1 MMVPSGD
8 GDGPQY
14 SGEWRDGYELS
25 IALARAGAEVTL
37 LSPSI
42 GKFEKDVRANIDAV
56 ALAGGVKLKY
66 APFVLNRRSGD
77 YMSVRLTIAWIMEYL
92 RARPSLVIFKQIR
105 PDPGLLIPG
114 IKKKCIALT
123 CQLPSVK
130 NAVYAQSENTG
141 LLYRQPSVFERAMKY
156 LCEKIIML
164 YSMVRDP
171 YEQYR
176 AIGLLV
182 QPGDEAGENACRVA
196 GHETLLMPKGI
207 LSYKFIEDECASQQ
221 KDIDAVYCGAITYN
235 KCVFELVDAWK
246 RLPVKAKL
254 VIIGAGAPELQE
266 KLAAAIKG
274 FPEIEYRG
282 ALHFFDKFRLLSR
295 AKIFILPSRKDF
307 NPSAILEA
315 LSMGVPVITS
325 RQITSPVQHGYNGL
339 LSDAGDINGL
349 SQNIAF
355 LLAHDD
361 ERKKMA
367 DNARE
372 SAGRYSWQ
380 KAVDAVSSLVGGLP
394 RAHRD
399 YPVNI
404 CLSVSAACQAK
415 CIFCP
420 PERGK
425 RITPKFMAYE
435 LFRKIIENAKNDSF
449 EGTFIFGENGEPLL
463 NPDFNKMIVF
473 TRSLFPKNR
482 IILFSNMERLSP
494 ETAEVILNNGVNEIH
509 FNYDGATAETYTYVK
524 GLDFAR
530 VTENIRHF
538 LQRRNSGGFTTK
550 VHVQIISANRY
561 LKTMGLPQAAKFK
574 DDSKEAAAAWKG
586 YLSPH
591 DTVSFTPIAQW
602 AMDARRMT
610 AKKTPC
616 GMLPRIGKNI
626 YVAPSGKTYICCM
639 DANADLVY
647 GDLSTQ
653 IIRDAWQS
661 PSREK
666 MVDSLMEND
675 FASLGF
681 PCTVCRE

>member
-1 MMVPSGD
+1 M
-8 GDGPQY
+8 
-14 SGEWRDGYELS
+14 
-25 IALARAGAEVTL
+25 
-37 LSPSI
+37 
-42 GKFEKDVRANIDAV
+42 
-56 ALAGGVKLKY
+56 
-66 APFVLNRRSGD
+66 
-77 YMSVRLTIAWIMEYL
+77 
-92 RARPSLVIFKQIR
+92 
-105 PDPGLLIPG
+105 
-114 IKKKCIALT
+114 
-123 CQLPSVK
+123 
-130 NAVYAQSENTG
+130 
-141 LLYRQPSVFERAMKY
+141 
-156 LCEKIIML
+156 
-164 YSMVRDP
+164 
-171 YEQYR
+171 
-176 AIGLLV
+176 
-182 QPGDEAGENACRVA
+182 
-196 GHETLLMPKGI
+196 
-207 LSYKFIEDECASQQ
+207 
-221 KDIDAVYCGAITYN
+221 
-235 KCVFELVDAWK
+235 
-246 RLPVKAKL
+246 
-254 VIIGAGAPELQE
+254 QE

-482 IILFSNMERLSP
+482 IILFGLAFSFEF
-494 ETAEVILNNGVNEIH
+494 V
-509 FNYDGATAETYTYVK
+509 VK
-524 GLDFAR
+524 
-530 VTENIRHF
+530 
-538 LQRRNSGGFTTK
+538 
-550 VHVQIISANRY
+550 
-561 LKTMGLPQAAKFK
+561 
-574 DDSKEAAAAWKG
+574 
-586 YLSPH
+586 
-591 DTVSFTPIAQW
+591 
-602 AMDARRMT
+602 
-610 AKKTPC
+610 
-616 GMLPRIGKNI
+616 
-626 YVAPSGKTYICCM
+626 
-639 DANADLVY
+639 
-647 GDLSTQ
+647 
-653 IIRDAWQS
+653 
-661 PSREK
+661 
-666 MVDSLMEND
+666 
-675 FASLGF
+675 F
-681 PCTVCRE
+681 PY